1 MYSVTIS
8 FFDEA
13 RLCRL
18 VKISFRIF
26 HGGHKNCVLM
36 TSRFISYSL
45 KIHVYISLSEIHVY
59 LIFVEIRVFSV
70 QMTGSFPCDIK
81 YKRDRH
87 TSTPLQMSSCDST
100 HACFMDFGKTCIRVK
115 NCLSSIDPLTKK

>member
-115 NCLSSIDPLTKK
+115 IVCPPSIH